1 MVSILTQEK
10 SRMQVIP
17 MLKSSSSYA
26 TIFKKEN
33 SERKEEPKVMN
44 SKKVALY
51 GILISLAFIFSYI
64 ESLFPVHLMVPG
76 VKLGLANLVS
86 VVGLYTIGASG
97 TICISLIRIVLSSL
111 LFGAGFSSM
120 IYGLSGGMLSLAV
133 MIFCKKYR
141 LFSHIGVSILGGA
154 AHNLGQLI
162 AAAIV
167 LNSSVFVYFPA
178 LLIAGTAAGACIGIL
193 GGIITARIGKYVTKL

>member
-1 MVSILTQEK
+1 
-10 SRMQVIP
+10 
-17 MLKSSSSYA
+17 
-26 TIFKKEN
+26 
-33 SERKEEPKVMN
+33 
-44 SKKVALY
+44 
-51 GILISLAFIFSYI
+51 
-64 ESLFPVHLMVPG
+64 
-76 VKLGLANLVS
+76 
-86 VVGLYTIGASG
+86 
-97 TICISLIRIVLSSL
+97 
-111 LFGAGFSSM
+111 M

-193 GGIITARIGKYVTKL
+193 GGIITARIEKYVTKL

>member
-1 MVSILTQEK
+1 M
-10 SRMQVIP
+10 IP

-111 LFGAGFSSM
+111 FIWS
-120 IYGLSGGMLSLAV
+120 
-133 MIFCKKYR
+133 R
-141 LFSHIGVSILGGA
+141 LFLHDLRTVRRNAEPCSYDFLQKIPSVSSHRRQ
-154 AHNLGQLI
+154 HFRRRCPQPGQLI

-167 LNSSVFVYFPA
+167 LNSSVFVYFP
-178 LLIAGTAAGACIGIL
+178 GASLSLERQPEPVLESWAESLQPGL
-193 GGIITARIGKYVTKL
+193 KNM